1 MCAIKLEESGTTP
14 PLSRIFCR
22 SKFHIVTESM
32 LALLTTQQASE
43 SEGGS
48 VKARRDLNGGAGSQR
63 RWEAS
68 ASK

>member
-1 MCAIKLEESGTTP
+1 MSAVKLEESGTTT

-48 VKARRDLNGGAGSQR
+48 VKARKRLKWGSRQPEKMGG
-63 RWEAS
+63 
-68 ASK
+68 

>member
-14 PLSRIFCR
+14 PLSRIFGR

-43 SEGGS
+43 SEGGGVEVRKRLKS
-48 VKARRDLNGGAGSQR
+48 GSRQPEKMGG
-63 RWEAS
+63 
-68 ASK
+68 

>member
-1 MCAIKLEESGTTP
+1 MSSIKLEESGTTT
-14 PLSRIFCR
+14 PLSRIFGR

-48 VKARRDLNGGAGSQR
+48 VEARKRLKSGSRQPEKMGG
-63 RWEAS
+63 
-68 ASK
+68 